1 MKSKKPVETGER
13 GLPQEGFMAGTRSQ
27 TMDALKGIA
36 ILIVMLG
43 HVLSWNHMEDGY
55 LYDAIKVIQM
65 PLFILVSGYL
75 CGIGRPV
82 RTWADYGRVLKRRAL
97 AYLVPFFFWIFLQHP
112 LAPVSNLVETLFA
125 LDKGLWFLMT
135 LFLLQW
141 MLYTAQLLGALAG
154 RLKRPV
160 FWLVY
165 LGLAAFVVLETLL
178 GWEFLSPGLTRLYLP
193 FYLTGYLA
201 GVHREQMEKIP
212 RTVKG
217 GLFAIALAGFLFL
230 VIARDLLDVGSLLLL
245 GQQLAA
251 SFLGCYVVVYL
262 TARWKNGKAKAFAAW
277 LGGYTLE
284 IYVLHFHFAT
294 VLNQGMTYELYTWQG
309 MLFVLA
315 SFAVMSLIT
324 AGIIAVTKKV
334 PLLNFLL
341 YGKSGPRQKRGA
353 AVNK

>member
-1 MKSKKPVETGER
+1 
-13 GLPQEGFMAGTRSQ
+13 MADTRSQ
-27 TMDALKGIA
+27 TIDALKGIA

-55 LYDAIKVIQM
+55 LYDAIKVVQM

-97 AYLVPFFFWIFLQHP
+97 AYLVPFFFWIILQHP
-112 LAPVSNLVETLFA
+112 LTAASHIAETLFA

-135 LFLLQW
+135 LFLLNV

-154 RLKRPV
+154 CWERQI

-178 GWEFLSPGLTRLYLP
+178 GWEFLSPGLTRLYIP

-201 GVHREQMEKIP
+201 GVHREWLTGISGALKNA
-212 RTVKG
+212 VFG
-217 GLFAIALAGFLFL
+217 AALAGFLYL
-230 VIARDLLDVGSLLLL
+230 VLARDLQDVGSLPLL
-245 GQQLAA
+245 GQQILA
-251 SFLGCYVVVYL
+251 SFLGCYVIVYL
-262 TARWKNGKAKAFAAW
+262 AALWKTGREKEFAAW

-294 VLNQGMTYELYTWQG
+294 ILNQGETYELYSWEG
-309 MLFVLA
+309 AVFVLA
-315 SFAVMSLIT
+315 SFAAMSLIT
-324 AGIIAVTKKV
+324 AGIIAVTKKI
-334 PLLNFLL
+334 PLLDFLL
-341 YGKSGPRQKRGA
+341 YGKLSRK
-353 AVNK
+353 K